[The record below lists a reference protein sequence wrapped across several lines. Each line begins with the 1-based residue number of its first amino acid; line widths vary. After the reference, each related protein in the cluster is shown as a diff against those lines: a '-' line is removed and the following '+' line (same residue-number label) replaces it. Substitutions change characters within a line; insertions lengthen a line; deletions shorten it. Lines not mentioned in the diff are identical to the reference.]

1 MWSNIASK
9 VHHAYYTEKKQRPEV
24 YYKKGVFLKISQKVT
39 GLYSVPPES
48 VRKQNNYDVLREV

>member
-39 GLYSVPPES
+39 GLYSIPPEN
-48 VRKQNNYDVLREV
+48 VRKQKNYDVLREV